1 MQLQIHFHGQ
11 SGDLHE
17 PLLTQREAPLVEPQ
31 VFLDPPP
38 GLD

>member
-17 PLLTQREAPLVEPQ
+17 ALLTQGEAPLGEPQ
-31 VFLDPPP
+31 AFLEPPP
-38 GLD
+38 G